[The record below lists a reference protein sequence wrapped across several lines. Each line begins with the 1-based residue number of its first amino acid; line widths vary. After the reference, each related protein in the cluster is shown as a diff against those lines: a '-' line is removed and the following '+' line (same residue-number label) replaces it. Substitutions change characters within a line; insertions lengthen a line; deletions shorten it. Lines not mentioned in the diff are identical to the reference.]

1 MICKGDALNI
11 LSTLYIFIVKCK
23 NVFGET
29 PMDVSIIEAAVTIG
43 TTICGIAITYF
54 ITNKKVIKFIGIGS
68 KIMRIVGDAYD
79 TGKTDAE
86 IGRQIR
92 ELCDEIDGD
101 EATPEL
107 QYKE

>member
-1 MICKGDALNI
+1 
-11 LSTLYIFIVKCK
+11 
-23 NVFGET
+23 
-29 PMDVSIIEAAVTIG
+29 MDVSIIEAAVTIG

-54 ITNKKVIKFIGIGS
+54 ITNKKAVKFIKIGS
-68 KIMRIVGDAYD
+68 KIMHIVGDAYN

-86 IGRQIR
+86 IGRQVR

-107 QYKE
+107 QYKK